1 MIRTIPYYSF
11 ERDEVETWLAD
22 KAAKG
27 WELVDITLSFA
38 KFNKAE
44 PTTVRFRLDD
54 QDLAHMT
61 RAEEEY
67 YDLCRASGWEPVCQ
81 YGRTYVLRT
90 ENENAVEMQTDEKLY
105 LHELSRAS
113 KQHLAGGIILA
124 LTLCISVLAIYKI
137 AADRALLAVILV
149 NDGLLPDLSF
159 FLLICCGFALSIV
172 NIISSVKL
180 RARVKS
186 GDVCRHR
193 HRSPRSAAI
202 RSILIPVVLASLII
216 YGAAPIYAGQGGHW
230 MTPLTPET
238 IAALPF
244 PALEDIDPA
253 MAARIAKA
261 AETRGM
267 QDGRLCFYDYYKHG
281 NIPAPVQ
288 YEISEHLTA
297 SGPANGQ
304 GWTSAE
310 YDEGYEAYYYRM
322 LTRSLAS
329 ALVNDLIRA
338 GADAASFAPI
348 SAPGFD
354 EAYYYTQDNS
364 QNILLRRGSAVL
376 LAYYIGGDKDLA
388 QCLDI
393 FAQRLTK

>member
-1 MIRTIPYYSF
+1 MIRIIPYYNY
-11 ERDEVETWLAD
+11 ERDEAETWLAD
-22 KAAKG
+22 KAARG
-27 WELVDITLSFA
+27 WELVDITYNSA
-38 KFNKAE
+38 KYKKAE
-44 PTTVRFRLDD
+44 PKAVRFRLDD
-54 QDLAHMT
+54 QALAHMT

-81 YGRTYVLRT
+81 YGRTYVLRA
-90 ENENAVEMQTDEKLY
+90 EDENAVEMQTDEKLY
-105 LHELSRAS
+105 LQELSKAS

-124 LTLCISVLAIYKI
+124 LALCIFVLALYKI
-137 AADRALLAVILV
+137 AAGRALWARILV

-159 FLLICCGFALSIV
+159 FLVICCGFALSIV

-216 YGAAPIYAGQGGHW
+216 YCAAPIYAGQGGHW
-230 MTPLTPET
+230 MTPLTPDT
-238 IAALPF
+238 IAAMPF

-253 MAARIAKA
+253 MAARIAKDA
-261 AETRGM
+261 GAREV
-267 QDGRLCFYDYYKHG
+267 QDGRVCSYDYYKHG

-288 YEISEHLTA
+288 YEITERSTVY
-297 SGPANGQ
+297 GPANGQ
-304 GWTSAE
+304 GWMSVVD
-310 YDEGYEAYYYRM
+310 DEGYQAYYYRL

-329 ALVNDLIRA
+329 ALVNDLIRED
-338 GADAASFAPI
+338 ADAASFAPI

-354 EAYYYTQDNS
+354 EAYYYFQDNW
-364 QNILLRRGSAVL
+364 QYILLRRDSAVL
-376 LAYYIGGDKDLA
+376 SASYIGGDKDLT

-393 FAQRLTK
+393 FARRLAK

>member
-11 ERDEVETWLAD
+11 ERDEMETWLAD

-38 KFNKAE
+38 KFKRAE

-54 QDLAHMT
+54 QALAHMT

-81 YGRTYVLRT
+81 YGRTYVLRA
-90 ENENAVEMQTDEKLY
+90 EDENAVEMQTDEKLY
-105 LHELSRAS
+105 LQELEKAS
-113 KQHLAGGIILA
+113 NSHLAGGIILA
-124 LTLCISVLAIYKI
+124 LTLCIFVLALYKI
-137 AADRALLAVILV
+137 AADGALLTKILV

-159 FLLICCGFALSIV
+159 FLVICCGFALSIV
-172 NIISSVKL
+172 NIISSIKL

-186 GDVCRHR
+186 GVVCRHR

-202 RSILIPVVLASLII
+202 RSILIPVVLASGII
-216 YGAAPIYAGQGGHW
+216 CCAAPIYAGQGGHW
-230 MTPLTPET
+230 MTPLTPDT
-238 IAALPF
+238 IAAMPF

-261 AETRGM
+261 AETRSA
-267 QDGRLCFYDYYKHG
+267 QDGRVCSYDYYKHG

-288 YEISEHLTA
+288 YEITERSTVY
-297 SGPANGQ
+297 GPANGQ

-310 YDEGYEAYYYRM
+310 YDEGYQAYYYRL

-329 ALVNDLIRA
+329 ALVRDLIREN
-338 GADAASFAPI
+338 ADYVKYAPI

-354 EAYYYTQDNS
+354 EAYYYSQDNW
-364 QNILLRRGSAVL
+364 QYILLRRGSAVL
-376 LAYYIGGDKDLA
+376 SAYYIGGSADLRDCIDVLSA
-388 QCLDI
+388 K
-393 FAQRLTK
+393 FN

>member
-38 KFNKAE
+38 KFKKAE

-105 LHELSRAS
+105 LQELSRAS

-159 FLLICCGFALSIV
+159 VLLVCCGFALSIV

-180 RARVKS
+180 LASVKS

-216 YGAAPIYAGQGGHW
+216 YCAAPIYAGQGGHW
-230 MTPLTPET
+230 MTPLTPDT
-238 IAALPF
+238 IAAMPF

-261 AETRGM
+261 AETCSA
-267 QDGRLCFYDYYKHG
+267 QDGRLCFYAYYKRG

-288 YEISEHLTA
+288 YEVSERLTA
-297 SGPANGQ
+297 SGPADDQ
-304 GWTSAE
+304 
-310 YDEGYEAYYYRM
+310 GYEAYYYRL

-329 ALVNDLIRA
+329 ALVNDLVRED
-338 GADAASFAPI
+338 ADAASFAPI

-354 EAYYYTQDNS
+354 EAYYYFQDNW
-364 QNILLRRGSAVL
+364 QYILLRRDSAVL
-376 LAYYIGGDKDLA
+376 SASYIGGDKDLT